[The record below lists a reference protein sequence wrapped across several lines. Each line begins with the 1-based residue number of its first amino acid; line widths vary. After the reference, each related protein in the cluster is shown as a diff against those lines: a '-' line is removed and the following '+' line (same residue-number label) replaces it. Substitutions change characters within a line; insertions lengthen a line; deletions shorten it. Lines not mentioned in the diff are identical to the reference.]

1 MASDANSP
9 WVHLV
14 QDTAGMANLTPS
26 TPFPSGIKVTLPNS
40 RFFCSQDHCKMEKTA
55 PPMQTTSQFIL
66 IKHSHFGSNHGTS
79 AIHQQ
84 HQTIP
89 HYQAIASTSI
99 LAEIAQELTKIHPI
113 KLEPSPTPPK
123 IHLGHTLPVRKQL
136 LRLHHPPTTPNDSSP
151 PGFCP
156 HFNSCGNHLRTRK
169 DTSNQARALSHT
181 SQNTHRSNINIS
193 EEITAPPPSTVNS
206 KQSFTIKL
214 LPTLQLSRKLLENL
228 QRYTQSSASLPP
240 HLPQFTSIEHCH
252 FGSNHGAAAATQ
264 RYTTVLHN
272 QAIDS
277 TPFFAEIVLE
287 VTARR
292 FTQSSTS
299 PPPHHPKFTSI
310 THCHFGNNHGT
321 AAIHRQHQMIPHHQA
336 IGSTPILAEI
346 A

>member
-1 MASDANSP
+1 
-9 WVHLV
+9 
-14 QDTAGMANLTPS
+14 
-26 TPFPSGIKVTLPNS
+26 
-40 RFFCSQDHCKMEKTA
+40 MEKTA
-55 PPMQTTSQFIL
+55 PPVQTTSQFIL
-66 IKHSHFGSNHGTS
+66 IKHSRFGSNHGTS
-79 AIHQQ
+79 SIHQQ

-89 HYQAIASTSI
+89 HHQAIASTSI
-99 LAEIAQELTKIHPI
+99 LAEIARELTKIHPI

-151 PGFCP
+151 PGSCP

-181 SQNTHRSNINIS
+181 SQNTHWSNINIS

-277 TPFFAEIVLE
+277 TPIFCGNCSRNHEDSANQARALPHTNQNSPRSHIAILE
-287 VTARR
+287 TITVPPPSTDNTKWSLTTRLLPALQFLQKLLENLQRYI
-292 FTQSSTS
+292 QSSEGTTCTFQN
-299 PPPHHPKFTSI
+299 HTTRGC
-310 THCHFGNNHGT
+310 THKKL
-321 AAIHRQHQMIPHHQA
+321 
-336 IGSTPILAEI
+336 S
-346 A
+346 